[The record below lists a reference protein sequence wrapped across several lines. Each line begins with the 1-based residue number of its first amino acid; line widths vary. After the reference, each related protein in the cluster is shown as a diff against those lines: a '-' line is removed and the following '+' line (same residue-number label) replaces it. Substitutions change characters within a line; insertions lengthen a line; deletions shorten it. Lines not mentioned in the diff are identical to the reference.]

1 MLCHER
7 SVRRVARNNID
18 ISRLWTFAKLVLE
31 SELKFMWVVSLV
43 HMPKR
48 RCIRFKT
55 VYWPKKLRIGVEL
68 VLNRFSHQVGFRS
81 RTSAFSWKKI
91 FYGKVE
97 EFLKVD
103 R

>member
-1 MLCHER
+1 MLFHER

-31 SELKFMWVVSLV
+31 SELNFMWLVSLV

-48 RCIRFKT
+48 RCVRFRT

-68 VLNRFSHQVGFRS
+68 VLNRFSHKVGFRS
-81 RTSAFSWKKI
+81 RTSAFSWKK
-91 FYGKVE
+91 FSTEK
-97 EFLKVD
+97 LKNF
-103 R
+103 